1 MRVSRKQRKHLRSVD
16 AADTRAR
23 NRGRKSKE
31 RQRRDE
37 RMLKELKARRL
48 RYSPAVTSWLC
59 RKLDKPAGRITEKDL
74 RSLLK

>member
-37 RMLKELKARRL
+37 RMLEELKTRSL
-48 RYSPAVTSWLC
+48 PYSPAVTSWLC
-59 RKLDKPAGRITEKDL
+59 RKLDKPAGRINTEDL
-74 RSLLK
+74 HSLLK